1 MSEIDYPLLAAQTGK
16 FRRGAPRN
24 FKLSAQAHS
33 LAFLRSKDGYSS
45 KLDLWIVSHLDAV
58 PEETLLIDTEA
69 LVFDDAAMSEKEK
82 ARRERLREAGSGIT
96 QFSANKD
103 LSIFVFALSGALFI
117 WQSGKVRQLG
127 QWSAVVDPQLD
138 PKGEFVA
145 FTSGQDFVVSDVAG
159 NEIAKLPSQSET
171 EFFGLADFIASEE
184 LSRFRGHWWSPDGN
198 SLLVQ
203 KTDESPVANR
213 WISDPT
219 SPELPA
225 RLHRYPQAGTNNADL
240 ELLLL
245 DLHTKAVKSVWKSTQ
260 EIPYLPSVGFSA
272 KSGWFT
278 TLNRTQQ
285 RLELFKIVDGNP
297 VCVHTEED
305 SAWIDCGNGM
315 PQLCLAD
322 VVVTSKVSAKREVFI
337 DGQKIEFDDG
347 NIQDILAV
355 TNEGVT
361 FSAYT
366 KPWNLVIF
374 QKTSELVALSD
385 RDGYAS
391 GVIDGEYSLIAQS
404 TADSSPRF
412 FVKRAGDTV
421 YEVASNALVAEL
433 QVKVEFHEVTS
444 RALPVAILWPEHSV
458 TAGPLPILVNIYG
471 GPHHSEV
478 VAARQTFYDDQWLAN
493 QGFCVVVIDNAGT
506 PGKGPAWEREVF
518 HDFSNV
524 ILNDQVNALQEICE
538 RFSDRVDATRVGIA
552 GWSFGGYLSAL
563 AVLDRPDVYK
573 AAWAGAPVTDWKL
586 YDTAYTERY
595 LSHPDTYPDVYVE
608 NSLIERA
615 HKLSRPLTLVHG
627 LADDNVLAAHS
638 LQLSRA
644 LLAHGKAHNFLP
656 LAGVSHM
663 TPQEDITKNLMVL
676 MLQFFQDH
684 LATNKI

>member
-1 MSEIDYPLLAAQTGK
+1 VSEIDYPLLAAQTGK

-45 KLDLWIVSHLDAV
+45 KLDLWIVSHLDSV

-69 LVFDDAAMSEKEK
+69 LVFNDAAMSDKEK

-96 QFSANKD
+96 QFSANQD

-117 WQSGKVRQLG
+117 WQSGKVRPLG

-145 FTSGQDFVVSDVAG
+145 FTSGQDFVVCDVAG
-159 NEIAKLPSQSET
+159 NEIVKLPSQRET

-219 SPELPA
+219 NPELPA

-240 ELLLL
+240 ELLLI
-245 DLHTKAVKSVWKSTQ
+245 DLHTKEVKSVWKSTQ

-278 TLNRTQQ
+278 TLNRAQQ

-297 VCVHTEED
+297 VRVHTEED
-305 SAWIDCGNGM
+305 AAWIDCGKGM

-322 VVVTSKVSAKREVFI
+322 VVVTSKLSAKREVFF
-337 DGQKIEFDDG
+337 DGKKIEFDDG
-347 NIQDILAV
+347 HIQDILAV

-366 KPWNLVIF
+366 KPWKLVIF
-374 QKTSELVALSD
+374 QKTHELVALSD
-385 RDGYAS
+385 RDGFAS

-404 TADSSPRF
+404 TADSSPRYL
-412 FVKRAGDTV
+412 VKRSGDTV
-421 YEVASNALVAEL
+421 HEVSSNALNPEL
-433 QVKVEFHEVTS
+433 NVKVEFHEVTS

-458 TAGPLPILVNIYG
+458 TSGPLPILVNIYG

-493 QGFCVVVIDNAGT
+493 QGFCVVVIDNAGN

-524 ILNDQVNALQEICE
+524 ILNDQVNALREICE
-538 RFSDRVDATRVGIA
+538 RFSDRVDETRVGIA

-573 AAWAGAPVTDWKL
+573 AAWAGAPVTDWRL

-644 LLAHGKAHNFLP
+644 LLAHGKSHNFLP

-676 MLQFFQDH
+676 MLQFFQQH
-684 LATNKI
+684 LAANKI

>member
-1 MSEIDYPLLAAQTGK
+1 
-16 FRRGAPRN
+16 
-24 FKLSAQAHS
+24 
-33 LAFLRSKDGYSS
+33 
-45 KLDLWIVSHLDAV
+45 
-58 PEETLLIDTEA
+58 
-69 LVFDDAAMSEKEK
+69 
-82 ARRERLREAGSGIT
+82 
-96 QFSANKD
+96 
-103 LSIFVFALSGALFI
+103 
-117 WQSGKVRQLG
+117 
-127 QWSAVVDPQLD
+127 
-138 PKGEFVA
+138 
-145 FTSGQDFVVSDVAG
+145 
-159 NEIAKLPSQSET
+159 
-171 EFFGLADFIASEE
+171 
-184 LSRFRGHWWSPDGN
+184 
-198 SLLVQ
+198 
-203 KTDESPVANR
+203 
-213 WISDPT
+213 
-219 SPELPA
+219 
-225 RLHRYPQAGTNNADL
+225 
-240 ELLLL
+240 
-245 DLHTKAVKSVWKSTQ
+245 
-260 EIPYLPSVGFSA
+260 
-272 KSGWFT
+272 
-278 TLNRTQQ
+278 
-285 RLELFKIVDGNP
+285 
-297 VCVHTEED
+297 
-305 SAWIDCGNGM
+305 
-315 PQLCLAD
+315 
-322 VVVTSKVSAKREVFI
+322 
-337 DGQKIEFDDG
+337 
-347 NIQDILAV
+347 
-355 TNEGVT
+355 
-361 FSAYT
+361 
-366 KPWNLVIF
+366 
-374 QKTSELVALSD
+374 
-385 RDGYAS
+385 
-391 GVIDGEYSLIAQS
+391 
-404 TADSSPRF
+404 
-412 FVKRAGDTV
+412 VKRAGDTV

-433 QVKVEFHEVTS
+433 KVKVEFHEVTS

-563 AVLDRPDVYK
+563 AVLDRPYVYK